1 MMRDIR
7 NRKEVSIMNTL
18 EATVS
23 MMKQL
28 PESDLLKIQAFVRLF
43 FPDSSNP
50 FVPLTEEE
58 IYAQLA
64 RSRKHAEDGNLKD
77 ARQISSNV
85 RAKYGL

>member
-1 MMRDIR
+1 MSTFD
-7 NRKEVSIMNTL
+7 T
-18 EATVS
+18 TVL

-28 PESDLLKIQAFVRLF
+28 PEEDLLKVHAFVKLF

-58 IYAQLA
+58 IYNQLEEA
-64 RSRKHAEDGNLKD
+64 RSHAASGKMKD
-77 ARQISSNV
+77 ARQISANV

>member
-7 NRKEVSIMNTL
+7 NRKEVSTMNTL

-28 PESDLLKIQAFVRLF
+28 PENDLLKIQTFVRLF

-85 RAKYGL
+85 REKYGL